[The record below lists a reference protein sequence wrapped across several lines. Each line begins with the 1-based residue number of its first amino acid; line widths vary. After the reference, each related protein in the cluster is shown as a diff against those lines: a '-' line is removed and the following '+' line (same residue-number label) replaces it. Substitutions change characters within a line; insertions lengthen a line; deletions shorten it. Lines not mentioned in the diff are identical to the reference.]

1 MNRTDPTGKCNI
13 NSVSFEVN
21 LSLDDVTSLRSFGEP
36 NESQPETTC
45 CEISS
50 ALPTASLPQPIHV
63 PIQPVFTR
71 KNTVS
76 GRYRSGEMSFQLE
89 LRVDVDGSRPLN
101 CVSGDF
107 YQVTGSTI
115 SYFGSFT
122 VNSISLVVTPS
133 QVTIQGQGNF
143 TFNASC
149 PVIKVT
155 IPRTRLFSERAP
167 ATVTWFSTTGAPG
180 ATYICPFNSIFFR
193 TIQYEQD
200 SVSDV
205 TTPVFVSYDC
215 GLLPSGGPTRI
226 LSVQAAYAEAGIEMQ
241 VSGIWNVIPADSG
254 ADVRWSDS
262 ELHAAMVKQFSI
274 WEDTPQWKVWLL
286 AAQLH
291 EEGPGLY
298 GIMFDQ
304 EGKQRQGCAVF
315 HHGIGGITPDKL
327 RLQLYTYVHE
337 LGHCFNMLHS
347 WQKKFSQPP
356 SPNRPDAKSW
366 MNYPWKYPGGPDAF
380 WSAFA
385 FQFDDLELAHL
396 RHAFRNNIIMG
407 GNDFIIGSAVEDP
420 EAFSKPL
427 VDNSGLKLELRPR
440 NKVDRFL
447 LGEPVVVEIKLS
459 TTDLRGVKV
468 HSNLHPKQG
477 FVQVAIQN
485 PGGKVMVYE
494 PLIEQCIAPDIMTLT
509 ADKPSIYESAFISYG
524 KGGFYFN
531 QPGLYKLRA
540 MYYSLDGS
548 LVVSDTLNIRV
559 QSPHNSTDEEVA
571 DLFLGKEQGALLYLL
586 GSDSKL
592 LKNGNIAFEK
602 VINEYDEHE
611 LAVYAKLVKGFNDGR
626 AFKSIT
632 NKKELTVRPPMY
644 DKAIAELSDVVDASE
659 KDEEG
664 VDNITLDMTMLRMA
678 QNQKAAGDTKG
689 AKETRE
695 RMLDIFSKKSLQP
708 HIMSYIEWK
717 AKNI

>member
-1 MNRTDPTGKCNI
+1 MSRTDPTGKLII
-13 NSVSFEVN
+13 NSISFEGD
-21 LSLDDVTSLRSFGEP
+21 LSVDDVASLRSFGETDE
-36 NESQPETTC
+36 NQLETTC
-45 CEISS
+45 CEIGF
-50 ALPTASLPQPIHV
+50 AQPTASLPQPIPA
-63 PIQPVFTR
+63 PIPPVFIK

-76 GRYRSGEMSFQLE
+76 GRYRSGDAGFQLE
-89 LRVDVDGSRPLN
+89 LRVDVDRNHPLN

-107 YQVTGSTI
+107 YQVTGSTV
-115 SYFGSFT
+115 SYLGSFT
-122 VNSISLVVTPS
+122 VNPISLAVTPS

-155 IPRTRLFSERAP
+155 IPRTRIFSARAP
-167 ATVTWFSTTGAPG
+167 ASVTWFSTNGALG
-180 ATYICPFNSIFFR
+180 ATYICPFNSVFFR
-193 TIQYEQD
+193 TVQYEQD
-200 SVSDV
+200 SLSDV
-205 TTPVFVSYDC
+205 TTPVFESYDC
-215 GLLPSGGPTRI
+215 GALPSGGTARI
-226 LSVQAAYAEAGIEMQ
+226 LSVPAAYAEAGIEMQ
-241 VSGIWNVIPADSG
+241 ISGVWNVIPVDNG
-254 ADVRWSDS
+254 ADAKWSDS

-291 EEGPGLY
+291 EEGSGLY

-315 HHGIGGITPDKL
+315 HQGIGGTTPDKL

-337 LGHCFNMLHS
+337 LGHCFNLLHS
-347 WQKKFSQPP
+347 WQKQYAQPP
-356 SPNRPDAKSW
+356 APNRPDAKSW
-366 MNYPWKYPGGPDAF
+366 MNYPWRYPGGPDAF

-385 FQFDDLELAHL
+385 FQFDDLELVHL
-396 RHAFRNNIIMG
+396 RHAYRNNIIMG

-427 VDNSGLKLELRPR
+427 VDNSGLKLELRSR
-440 NKVDRFL
+440 NRVDRFL

-477 FVQVAIQN
+477 FVQIAIQN
-485 PGGKVMVYE
+485 PGGQVMVYE
-494 PLIEQCIAPDIMTLT
+494 PLIEHCIAPDVMTLT

-548 LVVSDTLNIRV
+548 LVVSDTLDIRV
-559 QSPHNSTDEEVA
+559 QAPHSSTDEEVT
-571 DLFLGKEQGALLYLL
+571 DLFLGKEQGTLLYLL
-586 GSDSKL
+586 GSDSKFL
-592 LKNGNIAFEK
+592 QNGNSAFDT
-602 VINEYDEHE
+602 VINEYDDHE

-644 DKAIAELSDVVDASE
+644 EKAIAELSDVVDASE
-659 KDEEG
+659 KDKEG

-678 QNQKAAGDTKG
+678 QNQKAAGDIKG
-689 AKETRE
+689 AKETGE
-695 RMLDIFSKKSLQP
+695 RMLDIFSKKSLKP

-717 AKNI
+717 VKKI